1 MPTTRRRRRPGSI
14 LQGAPTDVFHYGYN
28 GDGELTS
35 ASDNNSA
42 YAYTYNAEGEVT
54 SQGDVGSPHLP
65 TVTLTYAYDPDGNET
80 SMSDSLGG
88 VVSYTYD
95 VRDELT
101 SMTFSGTGLSAEAL
115 KFTYDNAGNMTGLTR
130 YSNLAETTVVASTTY
145 SYDAADQ
152 MTGITDKNSS
162 GTTQVSYGYIYD
174 AASRVTTETRTWA
187 SGVDSDT
194 LNYTYTNNNQLTG
207 VTHTDASFS
216 NESFSWDANG
226 NQTGTGYTTSTGN
239 EQTASPGY
247 TYTYDADG
255 NIITATNTLTND
267 TWTYS
272 YDFRNRMTGAVETN
286 SSHTVLAQVTYTYDA
301 LDNRIG
307 MDENGTQTWTLYD
320 GATSIMDFN
329 GSGSLT
335 MRYLNGPAGDLVD
348 TALVRQSSG
357 GTISW
362 YLPDRLGT
370 IRDLVNNAGA
380 IIDHVDYSAF
390 GTALDES
397 SPSNGDRMMGFAG
410 MERDTVT
417 GLNLA
422 VHRVEN
428 PTMGRWMSRDP
439 LGFNAWDADL
449 YRYVGNEPTGALDPS
464 GLLRE
469 GFWWGLAQGGA
480 NLGNS
485 ATDVGIGI
493 LNTPGFVWNSTAGW
507 ILPNIPY
514 IKAPDWSKGY
524 FIDEDP
530 LDRAISRGAG
540 DVAVSCALFA
550 GPFKRFLPRARNRG
564 GLRAP
569 YRDPYAPPRPSPS
582 PRPSPPPSTQPP
594 KIYRPS
600 TNGGP
605 PSPSP
610 PPRGGFP
617 RPS

>member
-1 MPTTRRRRRPGSI
+1 M
-14 LQGAPTDVFHYGYN
+14 
-28 GDGELTS
+28 
-35 ASDNNSA
+35 
-42 YAYTYNAEGEVT
+42 
-54 SQGDVGSPHLP
+54 
-65 TVTLTYAYDPDGNET
+65 
-80 SMSDSLGG
+80 
-88 VVSYTYD
+88 
-95 VRDELT
+95 
-101 SMTFSGTGLSAEAL
+101 
-115 KFTYDNAGNMTGLTR
+115 
-130 YSNLAETTVVASTTY
+130 TY
-145 SYDAADQ
+145 S
-152 MTGITDKNSS
+152 
-162 GTTQVSYGYIYD
+162 
-174 AASRVTTETRTWA
+174 
-187 SGVDSDT
+187 
-194 LNYTYTNNNQLTG
+194 LCPL
-207 VTHTDASFS
+207 
-216 NESFSWDANG
+216 
-226 NQTGTGYTTSTGN
+226 
-239 EQTASPGY
+239 SP
-247 TYTYDADG
+247 
-255 NIITATNTLTND
+255 
-267 TWTYS
+267 
-272 YDFRNRMTGAVETN
+272 
-286 SSHTVLAQVTYTYDA
+286 
-301 LDNRIG
+301 
-307 MDENGTQTWTLYD
+307 
-320 GATSIMDFN
+320 
-329 GSGSLT
+329 
-335 MRYLNGPAGDLVD
+335 PLVD

-550 GPFKRFLPRARNRG
+550 GPFKRFLPRAGIEEGCALPIGIPTHPRARVPHLDHPR
-564 GLRAP
+564 LRAHNLQRSTGRVRTAGRRLP
-569 YRDPYAPPRPSPS
+569 HHLPVVDSPDLHSSTAEELRGSCRFPLRNAGLTVGRP
-582 PRPSPPPSTQPP
+582 
-594 KIYRPS
+594 
-600 TNGGP
+600 GA
-605 PSPSP
+605 
-610 PPRGGFP
+610 
-617 RPS
+617 